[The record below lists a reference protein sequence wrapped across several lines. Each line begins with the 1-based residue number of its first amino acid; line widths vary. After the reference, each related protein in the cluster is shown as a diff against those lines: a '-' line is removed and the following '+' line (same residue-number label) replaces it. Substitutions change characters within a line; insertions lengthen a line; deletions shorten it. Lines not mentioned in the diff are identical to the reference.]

1 MQKHP
6 RIKQGNQTGS
16 CSFSAQIIGKNL
28 QVSPFA
34 FQRHIRKATFTHSPG
49 KGIRA
54 YQLPCGCF
62 VWLYASGARELSA
75 LPF

>member
-6 RIKQGNQTGS
+6 RITKGNHSGTCPFTPQLMP
-16 CSFSAQIIGKNL
+16 NNM
-28 QVSPFA
+28 QVSRYA
-34 FQRHIRKATFTHSPG
+34 FSRYIGRASFTHTPG

-62 VWLYASGARELSA
+62 VWVHKSGARELSA